1 MRPIYQMQRL
11 VDVAASLRIARKAA
25 FSERLPRKQLE
36 ALQQQG
42 LERLVRHAALHAP
55 WHRARLASLLG
66 AGKPI
71 SLATL
76 PRMDKQSMMA
86 NFDEAVCDPRLA
98 LTTLV
103 QHTDDLSRDELLAG
117 EFRTLTTSGTSGIKA
132 YFCFGRRAWRANM
145 SYFPRCASAVGFTP
159 RLPRWK
165 IAQLTAG
172 GPLHATYRLAR
183 SVDLGVHRTLL
194 LKVADPVS
202 SLAASLQRFRPDAIS
217 GYPSVLAMLAD
228 EQLAGRLD
236 IGPRYCF
243 ATAEQCTTS
252 MRERIQRAWESPLF
266 DVYATTETGGPL
278 AFECS
283 AHNGMHIFEDRVLL
297 EVVDSSGRPV
307 PNGTRGH
314 HLLLTVLDNLIQPII
329 RYELDDMLTVD
340 AAPCSCGRTTRRI
353 VSIEGRTG
361 DILYFKSSEGSVIPI
376 HPSRLL
382 EHIGEQTWVR
392 QWQVVTRPGE
402 LEIAIVAHT
411 GADAPT
417 ESIIQS
423 LVHRIQAAGAEPPKI
438 CVSLVDAIPRSPG
451 GKHTL
456 VRKEGN
462 LDDLCPTRN

>member
-1 MRPIYQMQRL
+1 MRPIYQTQRL
-11 VDVAASLRIARKAA
+11 VDMVASQRIARKAA
-25 FSERLPRKQLE
+25 FSERLPSKQLE

-42 LERLVRHAALHAP
+42 LERLVHHAASHSP
-55 WHRARLASLLG
+55 WHRAKLASLLG
-66 AGKPI
+66 SGKPI

-76 PRMDKQSMMA
+76 PSMDKQSMMA

-98 LTTLV
+98 LTTLA
-103 QHTDDLSRDELLAG
+103 QHTADLSRDEVLAG
-117 EFRTLTTSGTSGIKA
+117 EFRILTTSGTSGIKA
-132 YFCFGRRAWRANM
+132 YFCFDRRAWRANM
-145 SYFPRCASAVGFTP
+145 SLLTRCASAVGITP
-159 RLPRWK
+159 RFPRWK

-172 GPLHATYRLAR
+172 GPLHASYRLAS
-183 SVDLGVHRTLL
+183 SVDFGVHRTLL

-202 SLAASLQRFRPDAIS
+202 SLVASLQRFRPDAIS

-228 EQLAGRLD
+228 EQLAGHLD
-236 IGPRYCF
+236 IAPRYCF

-252 MRERIQRAWESPLF
+252 MRERIQRAWGSPPF
-266 DVYATTETGGPL
+266 DVYGTTETGGAL

-283 AHNGMHIFEDRVLL
+283 AHNGMHIVEDRVLL

-307 PNGTRGH
+307 PHGKCGH
-314 HLLLTVLDNLIQPII
+314 HLLLTVLDNLVQPII
-329 RYELDDMLTVD
+329 RYELDDMLTID

-361 DILYFKSSEGSVIPI
+361 DFLYFKSSDGTVIPI

-382 EHIGEQTWVR
+382 EHIGEQTWIR

-402 LEIAIVAHT
+402 LEIAIVAHV

-417 ESIIQS
+417 EAVIRSLEHSI
-423 LVHRIQAAGAEPPKI
+423 HDAGAVPPKI
-438 CVSLVDAIPRSPG
+438 CVSLVDAIPRSRG

-456 VRKEGN
+456 VRKEGD
-462 LDDLCPTRN
+462 LEGLCPTHN

>member
-1 MRPIYQMQRL
+1 MRPIYQTQRL
-11 VDVAASLRIARKAA
+11 VDMVASQRIARKAA
-25 FSERLPRKQLE
+25 FSERLPSKQLE

-42 LERLVRHAALHAP
+42 LERLVHHAASHSP
-55 WHRARLASLLG
+55 WHRAKLTSLLG
-66 AGKPI
+66 SGKPI

-76 PRMDKQSMMA
+76 PSMDKQSMMA

-98 LTTLV
+98 LTTLA
-103 QHTDDLSRDELLAG
+103 QHTADLSRDEVLAG
-117 EFRTLTTSGTSGIKA
+117 EFRILTTSGTSGIKA
-132 YFCFGRRAWRANM
+132 YFCFDRRAWRANM
-145 SYFPRCASAVGFTP
+145 SLLTRCASAVGITP
-159 RLPRWK
+159 RFPRWK

-183 SVDLGVHRTLL
+183 SVDFGVHRTLL

-202 SLAASLQRFRPDAIS
+202 SLVASLQRFRPDAIS
-217 GYPSVLAMLAD
+217 GYPSVLAMLAE

-236 IGPRYCF
+236 IAPRCCL

-252 MRERIQRAWESPLF
+252 MRERIQLAWGSPLF

-278 AFECS
+278 AFECC
-283 AHNGMHIFEDRVLL
+283 AHNGMHIFEERVLL
-297 EVVDSSGRPV
+297 EVVDFNGRPV

-329 RYELDDMLTVD
+329 RYKLDDMLTVD
-340 AAPCSCGRTTRRI
+340 ATPCSCGRTTRRI
-353 VSIEGRTG
+353 ISIEGRTG
-361 DILYFKSSEGSVIPI
+361 DILYFKSSDGTVIPI
-376 HPSRLL
+376 HPSSLL
-382 EHIGEQTWVR
+382 EHIGELPWVR
-392 QWQVVTRPGE
+392 QWQVVTRSGE
-402 LEIAIVAHT
+402 MEIIIVAHA

-417 ESIIQS
+417 EAIIKS
-423 LVHRIQAAGAEPPKI
+423 LEHTIHDAGAEPPKI
-438 CVSLVDAIPRSPG
+438 CVSLVDTIPRSQG